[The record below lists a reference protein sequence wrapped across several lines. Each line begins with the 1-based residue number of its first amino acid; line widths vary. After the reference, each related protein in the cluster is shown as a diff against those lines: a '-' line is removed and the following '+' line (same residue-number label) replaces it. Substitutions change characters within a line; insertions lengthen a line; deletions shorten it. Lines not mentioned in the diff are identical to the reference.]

1 MGGHIRQ
8 KFIEAG
14 VGGCLS
20 IIQVGVNNALSGNEN
35 NWGWFRLGGPVH
47 AVVTSYNWW
56 LVHE

>member
-35 NWGWFRLGGPVH
+35 NQGVWLGLGWPVH
-47 AVVTSYNWW
+47 AVV
-56 LVHE
+56 